1 MSHYRRVA
9 NSQKCVRIGGKHN
22 DLEDVGHDLTHHTF
36 FEMLGSWSFGDYF
49 KVSLPYI
56 FLLWI
61 TAYSNVP
68 VTDCSTLSLTNM
80 CSCSERSVCHG
91 FGTTEGC
98 LQDPHVS
105 TLFYLFQGRQL
116 PAVGG
121 RFRNQRFMAQL
132 GVIKNGHS
140 IYYLCSTLQVIHGH
154 SFKLGMAIDGKLLIS

>member
-1 MSHYRRVA
+1 MTLKMLAMTLHITHSL
-9 NSQKCVRIGGKHN
+9 KCWEAGH
-22 DLEDVGHDLTHHTF
+22 LETTSKLAC
-36 FEMLGSWSFGDYF
+36 L
-49 KVSLPYI
+49 

-61 TAYSNVP
+61 TAYSIVP

-105 TLFYLFQGRQL
+105 TLFYLFQGRKL

-121 RFRNQRFMAQL
+121 GFRNQRFMAQL

-140 IYYLCSTLQVIHGH
+140 IYYLCSTLQVIHSH
-154 SFKLGMAIDGKLLIS
+154 SFKLGMAIHMQIILFFWIYCDSLLR